1 MHNGFRPCEPPA
13 RNAQAVV
20 GFVGAILR
28 ERAMKV
34 VVDYDLC
41 EANAVCVDQAPE
53 VFRVDEN
60 DNLHI
65 LIENPSESLRKKVEA
80 AVRLCPRQAISIT
93 P

>member
-1 MHNGFRPCEPPA
+1 
-13 RNAQAVV
+13 
-20 GFVGAILR
+20 
-28 ERAMKV
+28 MKV

-65 LIENPSESLRKKVEA
+65 LIENPSEALRKKVGEA
-80 AVRLCPRQAISIT
+80 GGDAALIETVRGVGYRVTDRPQSADMT
-93 P
+93 